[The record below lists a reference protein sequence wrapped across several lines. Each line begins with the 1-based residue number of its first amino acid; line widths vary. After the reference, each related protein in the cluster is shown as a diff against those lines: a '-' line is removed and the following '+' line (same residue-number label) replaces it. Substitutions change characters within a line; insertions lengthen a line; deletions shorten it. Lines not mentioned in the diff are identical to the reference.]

1 LNLPHGP
8 CRRNG
13 PSSGTNEL
21 TRKINNPEPVT
32 GFESPSI
39 GGHSQYCPL
48 KSTPLLRTFPVL
60 ANRIAVK
67 LVGRNQLIMALL
79 NYLHGLVV
87 QHQFK
92 QRDYAVF
99 GELRRDCPALHAW
112 KLLFG
117 VPNILR
123 SLDHAYLVLPTFGL
137 HGNDVMTTAL
147 VDADVEF
154 IDFDLSYAL
163 YRRAQMVLQTVC
175 GQSEEY
181 ACYI

>member
-1 LNLPHGP
+1 
-8 CRRNG
+8 
-13 PSSGTNEL
+13 
-21 TRKINNPEPVT
+21 
-32 GFESPSI
+32 
-39 GGHSQYCPL
+39 
-48 KSTPLLRTFPVL
+48 
-60 ANRIAVK
+60 
-67 LVGRNQLIMALL
+67 MALL

-175 GQSEEY
+175 GQSEECVY
-181 ACYI
+181 QPVISDNRQQRLFVGALSVPVLCRVFRRIA